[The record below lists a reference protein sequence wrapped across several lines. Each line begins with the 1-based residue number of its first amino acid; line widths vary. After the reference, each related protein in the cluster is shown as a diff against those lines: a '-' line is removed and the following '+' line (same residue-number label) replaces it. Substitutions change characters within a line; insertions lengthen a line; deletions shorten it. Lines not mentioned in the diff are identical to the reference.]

1 MLQLPKPTHLEPVLH
16 SKRSHCH
23 QKPADRSQSG
33 PCALPAEKAHLAK
46 KSRCNQKV
54 KHFKKEAGT
63 KIRLV
68 IAKGEGGRGGREMY
82 RESQIGRYTL
92 LHLGWINKALLY
104 NVGKYIQ
111 SPGISYKGK

>member
-1 MLQLPKPTHLEPVLH
+1 MRKPHTTQ
-16 SKRSHCH
+16 SRSG
-23 QKPADRSQSG
+23 S
-33 PCALPAEKAHLAK
+33 LPAEKAHLAK

-82 RESQIGRYTL
+82 WESQIGRYTL